1 MKNLKFLS
9 IVFLTALMLLSFTVV
24 IQKKWEVPAKFK
36 SMKNPTDIK
45 DKDGMAE
52 GKTLYAKNCV
62 SCHGKKG
69 LGDGSKAAELEGD
82 LGDFSSAG
90 FQKKNC
96 VSPPTTKHSGCL
108 VPAGCPGSATG
119 AGGRGVEVS
128 GWGLP
133 GAGGL

>member
-90 FQKKNC
+90 FQKQTDGELFYKITEGREDMTSFKKKIPNDEDRW
-96 VSPPTTKHSGCL
+96 L
-108 VPAGCPGSATG
+108 VVNYLRT
-119 AGGRGVEVS
+119 
-128 GWGLP
+128 LKK
-133 GAGGL
+133 